1 MNSLII
7 ACNTIKDELNIALNS
22 TDCKYPVLWIDSGL
36 HMYPDSLR
44 KRLQDEIDHISN
56 VDHILLAF
64 GFCGNSLIGITAT
77 NCSIVL
83 PCVDD
88 CITFLL
94 GSCEKR
100 KEISNEMGTYFLT
113 KGWLDYENNIWEE
126 YQYTVKRMGKEK
138 ADRVYKI
145 MLQHYK
151 RLGVIDTG
159 AYNLEEFL
167 KESQLVAKD
176 LKLTHE
182 VIKGNLSY
190 VEKLL
195 TGPWDDDFVVINP
208 GESISLAHIKH
219 LSLSQVNSL

>member
-1 MNSLII
+1 M
-7 ACNTIKDELNIALNS
+7 
-22 TDCKYPVLWIDSGL
+22 
-36 HMYPDSLR
+36 
-44 KRLQDEIDHISN
+44 
-56 VDHILLAF
+56 
-64 GFCGNSLIGITAT
+64 
-77 NCSIVL
+77 

-159 AYNLEEFL
+159 AYNLEDFL
-167 KESQLVAKD
+167 KESKLVAKD
-176 LKLTHE
+176 LKALWPL
-182 VIKGNLSY
+182 VYYLFIWWPKPIRDAIYSWIAKNRYKWFGKQDQCMIP
-190 VEKLL
+190 EKSVSHRFL
-195 TGPWDDDFVVINP
+195 
-208 GESISLAHIKH
+208 E
-219 LSLSQVNSL
+219 